1 MKTETAIL
9 AGGCFWGMQDLL
21 RQLDGVIS
29 TEVGYTGGRNDNPT
43 YEYHPGH
50 AEAVKVVFDPDKL
63 NFRTLLKRFFQ
74 VHDPS
79 TIRRQGNDIGSS
91 YRSAIFWTTEEQRQE
106 ALRLIEQIDAS
117 GIWPGVVVTEV
128 EMAGEFWIA
137 EPEHQDY
144 LLRNPAG
151 YTCHFARPEW
161 QLPEE

>member
-21 RQLDGVIS
+21 RQLKGVIS

-50 AEAVKVVFDPDKL
+50 AEAVKVVFDPDRL
-63 NFRTLLKRFFQ
+63 SFRALLKHFFQ
-74 VHDPS
+74 IHDPS

-91 YRSAIFWTTEEQRQE
+91 YRSAIFWTTEEQRLE
-106 ALRLIEQIDAS
+106 ALRVIEQSDAS
-117 GIWPGVVVTEV
+117 GRWPGVIVTEV
-128 EMAGEFWIA
+128 EKAGEFWSA

-144 LLRNPAG
+144 LLRNPKG

-161 QLPEE
+161 QLPE